1 MARAMQQAEV
11 IPELT
16 VGGSTSSAHP
26 TDGGSTSVQA
36 PGPALAATAVPAPA
50 PLAPCADAPA
60 ASLEGVSGVTAS
72 TVSSASP
79 SCAFLLGVRS
89 VLGMWESGLLLAD
102 EALSRVVSSLANF
115 RTISSPV
122 GVTSAPQAELPQ
134 AGWASALAGTA
145 SMPVTSTA
153 PAFPPGIPLPAGQL
167 RTQRLRAVAA
177 DPVVAPTKTASSEA
191 PAAPP
196 GKLVPAGPPRPR
208 RLGAVATL
216 PAATLAHPTFSSEMY
231 GRRVRFTCLQ
241 VSSHLNG
248 QHGIIAGI
256 RSCDGAL
263 LFDVELQ
270 AAVERSAQPKVLRD
284 LRPDDLVLVPRAPSR
299 IFGVTWT

>member
-1 MARAMQQAEV
+1 
-11 IPELT
+11 
-16 VGGSTSSAHP
+16 
-26 TDGGSTSVQA
+26 
-36 PGPALAATAVPAPA
+36 
-50 PLAPCADAPA
+50 
-60 ASLEGVSGVTAS
+60 
-72 TVSSASP
+72 
-79 SCAFLLGVRS
+79 
-89 VLGMWESGLLLAD
+89 MWESGLLLAD

-196 GKLVPAGPPRPR
+196 GKLGPAGPPRPR

-248 QHGIIAGI
+248 QHGTIADI
-256 RSCDGAL
+256 RSCDGAP
-263 LFDVELQ
+263 LFDVKLQ
-270 AAVERSAQPKVLRD
+270 AAVGRSARPEFLHG
-284 LRPDDLVLVPRAPSR
+284 LRPDELVLVPRTPRR
-299 IFGVTWT
+299 IFGLTSGPDKQQRQKQRPQPRQQRQQKSTQPQRPRPLPAPQSQPLGVPGHELPRRGPLASTDEAGS